1 MKSATAF
8 RVQACR
14 MHKPGQ
20 YTRLATCRVRKPG
33 YYARL
38 VSAPFTCS
46 CLHGTVHLH
55 TRKTWEDAE
64 INTSCARRP
73 CSTLQASNLPFPWH
87 FPSCPL
93 ASWGRGSGSEK
104 KEKKSRWKML
114 VLTSKSQQFAH
125 TSLVIEWCLSYK
137 PVSCIS
143 LSCVQA

>member
-1 MKSATAF
+1 MHKPVSCRSMKSATAF

-20 YTRLATCRVRKPG
+20 YTRRATCRVRKPG

-87 FPSCPL
+87 
-93 ASWGRGSGSEK
+93 
-104 KEKKSRWKML
+104 WKML

>member
-14 MHKPGQ
+14 MHQPGQ
-20 YTRLATCRVRKPG
+20 YTRRATCRVRKPG

-93 ASWGRGSGSEK
+93 ASCLFEVVSALLE
-104 KEKKSRWKML
+104 L
-114 VLTSKSQQFAH
+114 FTCVCC
-125 TSLVIEWCLSYK
+125 SLPVDRTHLNQVCLSK
-137 PVSCIS
+137 CRKQKDFGKNTQRHSS
-143 LSCVQA
+143 WR